1 MATASQ
7 SDHSASSKQSK
18 ASALFLRSM
27 CPGCQRRMNV
37 PVQLMGTTAKC
48 PGCSQSI
55 AVPLVDESVVGF
67 DKLMECMPASTSP
80 VPKSDQ
86 AGGGNCAASRNANHG
101 SHDDLLDRSPFST
114 ASPQAPEGDSSID
127 LPKPVAPNSRSASVP
142 AGAGIDPR
150 TLRLVSY
157 FGIWLGPIVFVMSAL
172 VLDGAPVAGII
183 LTGIFLALPWFY
195 LGRIIASLLTPRILA
210 AAVRT
215 IRCPGCLEQVPGVSR
230 WFCSCGYHDHRERT
244 IFLFSCPQ
252 CSGRIGR
259 TDCPQCEST
268 ILL

>member
-1 MATASQ
+1 MATAS
-7 SDHSASSKQSK
+7 SASRKQSK
-18 ASALFLRSM
+18 ASALFLRFT

-67 DKLMECMPASTSP
+67 DKMMECVATTASAA
-80 VPKSDQ
+80 PKSDQ
-86 AGGGNCAASRNANHG
+86 AGADNRAASRDAN
-101 SHDDLLDRSPFST
+101 HDDLLDRSPFSN

-127 LPKPVAPNSRSASVP
+127 LPKPVPPNSKSASVP

-172 VLDGAPVAGII
+172 VLDGAPVGGII

-195 LGRIIASLLTPRILA
+195 LGRIIASSLTPMILA
-210 AAVRT
+210 AAVST
-215 IRCPGCLEQVPGVSR
+215 IRCPGCQEQIPTVGR
-230 WFCSCGYHDHRERT
+230 WFCSCGYHDHRERN

-252 CSGRIGR
+252 CGGRIGR